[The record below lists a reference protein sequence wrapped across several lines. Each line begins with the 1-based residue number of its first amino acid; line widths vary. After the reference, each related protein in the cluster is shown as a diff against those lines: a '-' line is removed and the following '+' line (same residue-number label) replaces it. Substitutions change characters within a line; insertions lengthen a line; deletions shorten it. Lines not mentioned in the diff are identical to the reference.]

1 MATND
6 ITSRKGIKD
15 TLDAVDALNHA
26 HSMLTFLQ
34 DVLTLHPNGDTLPE
48 SVSSTGLYY
57 IMQDI
62 KDRVLD
68 ANVILGKN
76 VMSNKGEIVP
86 IKA

>member
-6 ITSRKGIKD
+6 ITSRKDIKD
-15 TLDAVDALNHA
+15 TLDAVEALNHA

-34 DVLTLHPNGDTLPE
+34 DVLTLSPNGDTLPE
-48 SVSSTGLYY
+48 SVSSTGLYF

-76 VMSNKGEIVP
+76 VISGKGKVLP
-86 IKA
+86 INA